1 MMKIIRRNIYI
12 ITFVIII
19 ILSVV
24 VIIRKNKLVNNNYIV
39 ESNIVKDNEEVIE
52 EYIYV
57 DIKGEVN
64 NPNVYKVNN
73 NLRVIDIIN
82 LAGGLTENADTSN
95 INLSKIVTD
104 EMVIVIKNKEDNV
117 SYIDS
122 DISINSKLININT
135 CSMDELLSL
144 PGIGESKAKNIIEY
158 RNSNKFNKLEDIMN
172 VSGISESLFNKIKE
186 YITI

>member
-19 ILSVV
+19 ILSIII
-24 VIIRKNKLVNNNYIV
+24 IIRKNKLVNNNYIV
-39 ESNIVKDNEEVIE
+39 ESNIVKENEEIIE

-122 DISINSKLININT
+122 DISIDNKLININT
-135 CSMDELLSL
+135 KKEYELSNKEFDYYSNVENFIESIPSEFKKLIND
-144 PGIGESKAKNIIEY
+144 GIFLLTNERNII
-158 RNSNKFNKLEDIMN
+158 
-172 VSGISESLFNKIKE
+172 
-186 YITI
+186 

>member
-1 MMKIIRRNIYI
+1 MKIIRRNIYI

-19 ILSVV
+19 ILSIII
-24 VIIRKNKLVNNNYIV
+24 IIRKNKLVNNNYIV
-39 ESNIVKDNEEVIE
+39 ESNIVKENEEIIE

-104 EMVIVIKNKEDNV
+104 EMVIVIKNKEDFFYEKQRKRNH
-117 SYIDS
+117 
-122 DISINSKLININT
+122 INSVDNHNN
-135 CSMDELLSL
+135 C
-144 PGIGESKAKNIIEY
+144 NV
-158 RNSNKFNKLEDIMN
+158 NSSRSSSNSSNPK
-172 VSGISESLFNKIKE
+172 
-186 YITI
+186 